1 LTKEEK
7 LAIPF
12 QRLSH
17 VVALL
22 AHDFIKYLTSNNYFD
37 KLKNKI
43 KLLSREMFEKNHQ
56 HRSTTLQNLANKL
69 DCQ

>member
-1 LTKEEK
+1 M
-7 LAIPF
+7 AISF

-17 VVALL
+17 IVVLL
-22 AHDFIKYLTSNNYFD
+22 AHDFIKYLTLKNHFD

-43 KLLSREMFEKNHQ
+43 KLLSREMFEKNYR
-56 HRSTTLQNLANKL
+56 HRSTTLQNLANEL